1 MTQTYTRLRP
11 WAKRTRTIV
20 GGAIILAFSA
30 SQCLANDANHRAA
43 KKPSTPFEDARIIIE
58 FNSTDQD
65 VGVQFFLDVDS
76 WQTVQILDPR
86 GKEIYQSTAKGR
98 LLRQGGGT
106 ELFMESQEPTL
117 DELPLDEFFDLF
129 PEGIYTFVGRT
140 PDGERLFSQA
150 EFTHNIPA
158 GPQIIMPAH
167 GPNECAKNVPIPV
180 VLAWNAVTTSIDAQ
194 PIDVMRY
201 EVVIEHEDS
210 TFDVIL
216 PATSSPTLTVSGE
229 FLEPGTE
236 YGFEVLAIEE
246 GGNQTITADCF
257 VTAK

>member
-106 ELFMESQEPTL
+106 ELFMQHFVAWCVLVGDEVEIISLESSTR
-117 DELPLDEFFDLF
+117 DL
-129 PEGIYTFVGRT
+129 
-140 PDGERLFSQA
+140 
-150 EFTHNIPA
+150 
-158 GPQIIMPAH
+158 
-167 GPNECAKNVPIPV
+167 V
-180 VLAWNAVTTSIDAQ
+180 VRDA
-194 PIDVMRY
+194 D
-201 EVVIEHEDS
+201 
-210 TFDVIL
+210 FL
-216 PATSSPTLTVSGE
+216 PAALAFRGCFQRV
-229 FLEPGTE
+229 
-236 YGFEVLAIEE
+236 EVHHELVLHAREQNCQ
-246 GGNQTITADCF
+246 GVAR
-257 VTAK
+257 ARL

>member
-117 DELPLDEFFDLF
+117 DELPLD
-129 PEGIYTFVGRT
+129 
-140 PDGERLFSQA
+140 DGERLFSQA

-194 PIDVMRY
+194 PIDVTRY